1 MTMTDV
7 AFYLL
12 SGFAIW
18 TGWRVF
24 RVDSMIRATFLL
36 LLSFTS
42 VGLIGLLL
50 SASYLGAATIFMM
63 AVEMMVM
70 GLFMVMF
77 MMNPA
82 GLNPMMMVHQHRL
95 SIVAGLLI
103 FAAMTGAVL
112 LTPLP
117 SDPVAADR
125 PVLRDLGIELLGDSM
140 LIFETAGVTRRDF
153 RRVAP
158 RRVGSR
164 KAAAAMAGT
173 AAMLGTAARVAKAP
187 TTAMVAGAA
196 TADMA
201 KTVGMAITE
210 GMADD
215 TFGDPD
221 CLGGVVR
228 HRALRCAVTEILC
241 HADDGT

>member
-82 GLNPMMMVHQHRL
+82 GLNPMMMAHQHRL

-140 LIFETAGVTRRDF
+140 LIFETAGVTLLATMVGAVILSSRQGRFGNADE
-153 RRVAP
+153 
-158 RRVGSR
+158 GSR
-164 KAAAAMAGT
+164 PPGLAPDGEPAG
-173 AAMLGTAARVAKAP
+173 RK
-187 TTAMVAGAA
+187 
-196 TADMA
+196 
-201 KTVGMAITE
+201 
-210 GMADD
+210 
-215 TFGDPD
+215 PD
-221 CLGGVVR
+221 NGGGG
-228 HRALRCAVTEILC
+228 H
-241 HADDGT
+241 HHHGGHG